1 MSEKTL
7 QDELTITRHGAYLQ
21 DDLGRRWWNETLLHL
36 SQSQKDSV
44 AKVMNIINESAR
56 ADHERNQARSE
67 AVKLRAA
74 LVLSAVDVSLE
85 RTWCTICRTENHSD
99 SPNRATHIHTKE
111 CILHTGGI

>member
-1 MSEKTL
+1 MSEDNR
-7 QDELTITRHGAYLQ
+7 QDELTVKWHGAYLQ
-21 DDLGRRWWNETLLHL
+21 DEFGRRWWNETLLQL

-74 LVLSAVDVSLE
+74 LALSAVDVSLE
-85 RTWCTICRTENHSD
+85 RTRCTICRTENHSD
-99 SPNRATHIHTKE
+99 SPNRTTHTHTKE
-111 CILHTGGI
+111 CILHTGGR